1 MGLNRT
7 QLMFTRAHAAL
18 YRASGGRLGAR
29 IGHLEQVL
37 LTTTGRKT
45 GQPRT
50 TPLAATPD
58 GDRLI
63 LVASNN
69 GDDHDPLWFR
79 NLVAHPDV
87 VVQRGPRRVE
97 MVARVAEGAERE
109 RAWALAV
116 ANNPGYAKYES
127 RTSRVIPV
135 IVCEEKRAG

>member
-1 MGLNRT
+1 MGLSRM
-7 QLMFTRAHAAL
+7 QLMFTRVHAAA
-18 YRASGGRLGAR
+18 YRATRGRVGAR
-29 IGHLEQVL
+29 FGHLEQVL
-37 LTTTGRKT
+37 LTTTGRTT

-69 GDDHDPLWFR
+69 GDDHDPSWFR

-109 RAWALAV
+109 RTWALAV
-116 ANNPGYAKYES
+116 ANNPGYATYES

-135 IVCEEKRAG
+135 IVCEAKSAG